1 MVGAWSS
8 RTITMAVIFGTTL
21 AGCAIPR
28 WPIRDSVTSPFGIRW
43 DGVLPGVHR
52 GVDIRAEEGT
62 PVRTMGAG
70 RVRFT
75 GWMNGYG
82 NVVWID
88 HAGGVLSVYAH
99 LSNIDVAAGRPIG
112 AGELV
117 GASGSTGTVSGPHL
131 HFEVWKRG
139 RQIDPVRYLGGFP

>member
-8 RTITMAVIFGTTL
+8 RTITMAVIFGTTI

-28 WPIRDSVTSPFGIRW
+28 WPVRDSVTSPFGIRW

>member
-1 MVGAWSS
+1 MVGAWGS

-99 LSNIDVAAGRPIG
+99 LSNVDVAAGQPIG

>member
-1 MVGAWSS
+1 
-8 RTITMAVIFGTTL
+8 
-21 AGCAIPR
+21 
-28 WPIRDSVTSPFGIRW
+28 
-43 DGVLPGVHR
+43 
-52 GVDIRAEEGT
+52 
-62 PVRTMGAG
+62 MGAG